1 MRARSSIWLFA
12 LWFVGATN
20 ALADGRGIRVDANGL
35 DWPRWQARLQLNIES
50 QSATAPLGFGVLQT
64 TVPRARS
71 GALFGDYYVARPR
84 LGDAGGLRLTSG
96 IVVGQ
101 RGSLFGPGSPASLE
115 NAFSAA
121 VVRNLAP
128 APATSPDA
136 IEDTTLTW
144 PYLGVGYSGSS
155 LRGGWGFSADLGLA
169 AQNPGAIRLGRAV
182 GNQPLDE
189 LVRDMRLTPVLQ
201 LGVSYRF

>member
-1 MRARSSIWLFA
+1 MA
-12 LWFVGATN
+12 LWFAGATN
-20 ALADGRGIRVDANGL
+20 ALADGRGIRVDADSL
-35 DWPRWQARLQLNIES
+35 DWPRWQARLQLNVES
-50 QSATAPLGFGVLQT
+50 QSWAAPIGFGVLQA
-64 TVPRARS
+64 VPRARS
-71 GALFGDYYVARPR
+71 GALLGDYYVTRPR

-115 NAFSAA
+115 NAFAAA
-121 VVRNLAP
+121 VVRNLAATP
-128 APATSPDA
+128 ASLDA
-136 IEDTTLTW
+136 AEDTTLTW

-155 LRGGWGFSADLGLA
+155 LRGGWGFTADLGLA
-169 AQNPGAIRLGRAV
+169 AQNPSAIRLGRAF
-182 GNQPLDE
+182 GSQPLDE